1 MRTPDPLPESLPG
14 RLRYRDG
21 FEDDAGPQ
29 AVTIVEC
36 EEPARLVVDLPS
48 PEDTWRLQL
57 SLTTNDDGS
66 TTLVFIQRLAEPY
79 DATGVG
85 PGWHYYLDRLG
96 AVIAHASVNQD
107 WDTDYYPALSDAYP
121 LPD

>member
-1 MRTPDPLPESLPG
+1 M
-14 RLRYRDG
+14 
-21 FEDDAGPQ
+21 
-29 AVTIVEC
+29 EC